1 MSIVKGKKIN
11 PDGSLR
17 EMKSRHT
24 DDTGKSWPKGT
35 LYQPYSS
42 GMAGGYEYQEV
53 LIKGEAVRFTNNI
66 GYDL

>member
-1 MSIVKGKKIN
+1 MALIKGKKVEQN
-11 PDGSLR
+11 QSLM
-17 EMKSRHT
+17 EMKSRHN

-42 GMAGGYEYQEV
+42 GMVGGYEYQEV
-53 LIKGEAVRFTNNI
+53 LIKGEIVCFTNNI